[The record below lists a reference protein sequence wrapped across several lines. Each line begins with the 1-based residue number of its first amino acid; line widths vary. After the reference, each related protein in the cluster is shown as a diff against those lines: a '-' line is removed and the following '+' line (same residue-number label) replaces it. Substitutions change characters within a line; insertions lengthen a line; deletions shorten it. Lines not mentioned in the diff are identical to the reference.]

1 METNDNAA
9 FRKPFRLRFLPVLSV
24 CCFLI
29 LWQVCIA
36 PPDVED
42 WRIPSTLLTSPLDV
56 LRLMIDKLTNAA
68 PDGAMLLQ
76 HAWVSM
82 QEAFLGYVLAL
93 LVGLPLGLAMG
104 WFTTVRG
111 LVRPI
116 FEIIRPIPPVAWI
129 PLTIFWFG
137 IGLPG
142 KVFIIWLSG
151 IVPCV
156 INTYTGVKMTNP
168 VHIQMARTYGASD
181 WQIFTTICV
190 PSALPMVF
198 GALQIALAYCWVTL
212 VAAELLASDQGLGYL
227 ITIGR
232 MLGRTDLVVVG
243 MVSVG
248 IAGAIIGFIIDKIES
263 RLLAGIRR

>member
-1 METNDNAA
+1 MAYEQVKVRRPLALRILPMLSVAA
-9 FRKPFRLRFLPVLSV
+9 FLLCWELSV
-24 CCFLI
+24 
-29 LWQVCIA
+29 A
-36 PPDVED
+36 PPGVTD
-42 WRIPSTLLTSPLDV
+42 WRIPPTLLTKPSVV
-56 LRLMIDKLTNAA
+56 LMLAFDKLTNVN
-68 PDGAMLLQ
+68 PDGATLLT

-82 QEAFLGYVLAL
+82 QEAFIGYILAL
-93 LVGLPLGLAMG
+93 LVGLPLGLLMG

-111 LVRPI
+111 LARPI
-116 FEIIRPIPPVAWI
+116 FELIRPIPPVAWI

-137 IGLPG
+137 IGLTG
-142 KVFIIWLSG
+142 KVFIIWISG

-156 INTYTGVKMTNP
+156 INAYTGVRMTNP

-212 VAAELLASDQGLGYL
+212 VAAELLASDQGLGFL
-227 ITIGR
+227 ITMGR
-232 MLGRTDLVVVG
+232 NLGRTDIVILG

-248 IAGAIIGFIIDKIES
+248 LAGAVIGFIIDKVEA
-263 RLLAGIRR
+263 RLLAGIKR